1 MQAGIVL
8 NYHEQRG
15 FGFIKPDGA
24 RGSDD
29 NVFFH
34 LSTYRPRDVIPR
46 VGARVMFIEGTDDR
60 SGRIRAL
67 HVEELGE

>member
-8 NYHEQRG
+8 NYHDAKG
-15 FGFIKPDGA
+15 YGFIKPDGA
-24 RGSDD
+24 RGSED
-29 NVFFH
+29 NLFFH
-34 LSTYRPRDVIPR
+34 LSTYRPRSVTPR

-67 HVEELGE
+67 RVEELGE